1 MNMTSST
8 RRPRRSTPKGK
19 VEPRRRRAFDM
30 SGERAALL
38 ARNARRGDAS
48 SSSSPV
54 SSAFGALFGAE
65 APASTRDADVE
76 RGDDA
81 RVVSTDATVF
91 ERGDD
96 AEDDGGDEDDDGVMA
111 DGSVSDSRGR
121 RRRGWPA
128 WLALGTIALGGATA
142 RARATIRGG
151 ERTVT
156 ASLGD
161 AGGRDIAPSWL
172 RPTGVALNG
181 WLHLEE
187 WFFANGETTIVDSPL
202 GAKQGRVLPPF
213 FNSTEGLGFKWS
225 SEGDLVAQ
233 LAKRYG
239 NARTVKIM
247 NAYRS
252 SWLTKQDLVRLREIG
267 FESLRIPVTWATF
280 LGSERQPSRV
290 IADPVYD
297 DRALVSVDQMALTN
311 VFRII
316 HRETGARVVIDMH
329 SKKTTWNDLKVPDE
343 IQAELEDLKMTK
355 PSII

>member
-8 RRPRRSTPKGK
+8 RRGRRSTPKGK

-142 RARATIRGG
+142 RARDDQRRRTDGDGVAWRRGWARYRAVVVTTDRGG
-151 ERTVT
+151 AERMVT
-156 ASLGD
+156 PRGVVLRERRDDNRGFA
-161 AGGRDIAPSWL
+161 AGRETRA
-172 RPTGVALNG
+172 GVAAV
-181 WLHLEE
+181 
-187 WFFANGETTIVDSPL
+187 F
-202 GAKQGRVLPPF
+202 
-213 FNSTEGLGFKWS
+213 
-225 SEGDLVAQ
+225 Q
-233 LAKRYG
+233 L
-239 NARTVKIM
+239 
-247 NAYRS
+247 YRS
-252 SWLTKQDLVRLREIG
+252 S
-267 FESLRIPVTWATF
+267 
-280 LGSERQPSRV
+280 RV
-290 IADPVYD
+290 
-297 DRALVSVDQMALTN
+297 
-311 VFRII
+311 
-316 HRETGARVVIDMH
+316 RVV
-329 SKKTTWNDLKVPDE
+329 E
-343 IQAELEDLKMTK
+343 RG
-355 PSII
+355 

>member
-1 MNMTSST
+1 
-8 RRPRRSTPKGK
+8 
-19 VEPRRRRAFDM
+19 M

-54 SSAFGALFGAE
+54 PSAFGALFGAE
-65 APASTRDADVE
+65 ATASTSDADVE

-81 RVVSTDATVF
+81 RVVSTDANVF

-96 AEDDGGDEDDDGVMA
+96 AEDDGGEDDDDGVMA

-128 WLALGTIALGGATA
+128 WLALGTIALGGGRRA
-142 RARATIRGG
+142 RARDDQGG

-202 GAKQGRVLPPF
+202 GRETRAGVAAV
-213 FNSTEGLGFKWS
+213 FNSTEGLGFEWS

-252 SWLTKQDLVRLREIG
+252 SWLTKQDLARL
-267 FESLRIPVTWATF
+267 
-280 LGSERQPSRV
+280 ERL
-290 IADPVYD
+290 D
-297 DRALVSVDQMALTN
+297 
-311 VFRII
+311 
-316 HRETGARVVIDMH
+316 
-329 SKKTTWNDLKVPDE
+329 
-343 IQAELEDLKMTK
+343 
-355 PSII
+355 